1 MTFFTRLFG
10 MDADSKISKAERYIE
25 AGEYHEARWI
35 LEGLVHPEAEALMTT
50 TRQGLV
56 DSNLE
61 EARARF
67 SSGDRVGA
75 EEHLAL
81 ARGFGATSE
90 QLRNARRTGRQAMP
104 KPKVKAKRV
113 EPIAPVGEDPI
124 WSLPPDD
131 PRLRYA
137 LMVEGY
143 PEGLRERLLVLGSGF
158 ATAALQTDSGNP
170 ESAASALSAFVE
182 QDEVVRFERARASI
196 AAGKLPAA
204 ASDLMQFGDSVGHQ
218 RIGNHH
224 TAVMMVQILA
234 QLGRAGEALERIIP
248 EIERTQVPHDQLV
261 MRSAEAQLLFALGR
275 DEEADDKTSTLLRE
289 SSRDMGLVKL
299 LSRIRNRRGQ
309 RINAMAILEDGL
321 NRCCSAPGKCGSQP
335 LDLEAVRML
344 VTMYLEDNIE
354 PKRADALMRD
364 LRTHRKQHTWE
375 DAYIDALVDRNADKT
390 TVSEH
395 VTRLTQGLAPGDPR
409 LQRLAVAFPA
419 A

>member
-1 MTFFTRLFG
+1 MSFFARLFG
-10 MDADSKISKAERYIE
+10 LDADSKINKAQRFIE

-35 LEGLVHPEAEALMTT
+35 LEGLEHPDAEALMLH
-50 TRQGLV
+50 TRQGLAA
-56 DSNLE
+56 SNLE

-81 ARGFGATSE
+81 ARTFGATSE
-90 QLRNARRTGRQAMP
+90 QLRNTRRNGRQSMP
-104 KPKVKAKRV
+104 KPKPKKV
-113 EPIAPVGEDPI
+113 EPVAPVGEDPI

-143 PEGLRERLLVLGSGF
+143 PEGLRERLMVLGSGF

-170 ESAASALSAFVE
+170 ESAANALSAFVE
-182 QDEVVRFERARASI
+182 QDDVVRFERARASI

-224 TAVMMVQILA
+224 TAVMMVQTLA
-234 QLGRAGEALERIIP
+234 QLGRAEEALERIIP
-248 EIERTQVPHDQLV
+248 EIERTQTPQDQLV
-261 MRSAEAQLLFALGR
+261 MRSAEAQLLFSLGR

-354 PKRADALMRD
+354 PKRAGELLRD
-364 LRTHRKQHTWE
+364 LRTHRKQLTWE

-390 TVSEH
+390 TVGDH

-409 LQRLAVAFPA
+409 LVRLAQAFPA

>member
-1 MTFFTRLFG
+1 MSFFARIFG
-10 MDADSKISKAERYIE
+10 MDSDSKIAKAQRYID

-35 LEGLVHPEAEALMTT
+35 LEGLEHDETEDLMAR

-56 DSNLE
+56 ESNLE

-67 SSGDRVGA
+67 SNGDRVGA
-75 EEHLAL
+75 EEHLTL
-81 ARGFGATSE
+81 ARTFGATSE
-90 QLRNARRTGRQAMP
+90 QLRSTRRTGREAMP
-104 KPKVKAKRV
+104 KPKPKKV
-113 EPIAPVGEDPI
+113 EPVAPVGEDPI

-137 LMVEGY
+137 LMVESY
-143 PEGLRERLLVLGSGF
+143 PEGLRERLMTLGSGF
-158 ATAALQTDSGNP
+158 ATAALKTDSGDP
-170 ESAASALSAFVE
+170 VSAAKDLSAFVE
-182 QDEVVRFERARASI
+182 QDDVVRFERARASI
-196 AAGKLPAA
+196 AAGQLPAA

-224 TAVMMVQILA
+224 TAVMMVQTLA
-234 QLGRAGEALERIIP
+234 QLGRTGEALDRIVP
-248 EIERTQVPHDQLV
+248 EIERTETPQDQLM

-275 DEEADDKTSTLLRE
+275 DEEADDKTATLLRE

-335 LDLEAVRML
+335 LDLEAVRLL

-354 PKRADALMRD
+354 PKRANELLRD
-364 LRTHRKQHTWE
+364 LQKHRKQMTWE
-375 DAYIDALVDRNADKT
+375 DAYIDALVDRNAEKN
-390 TVSEH
+390 TVSGH
-395 VTRLTQGLAPGDPR
+395 VARLAQGLQQGDPR
-409 LQRLAVAFPA
+409 LQRLAQAFPA